1 MKTIDIFGYSFSAIK
16 LRKLRAALT
25 TLGVVI
31 GIAAIVALLS
41 ITQGLQTTL
50 TNQLNQ
56 GLSANTLIVTPGSG
70 GFLSGA
76 GGGGGGGGFGG
87 GGAGGA
93 GGNGGAGGG
102 FGGGGFG
109 GSDTSGF
116 HLYVNYTSEINA
128 LSPDIQSSI
137 AIISRAGY
145 IQSGNLN
152 RSVTIYGVDF
162 NQYAQIYSTTFV
174 AASGSI
180 PTNPTGTEA
189 VVGTRVN
196 DPGQNGTLFF
206 GAGDSINVVW
216 TNATVLPP
224 INESYT
230 ATVSGVLGK
239 IGGFGIGGPS
249 DTGVYIP
256 IDQAEKFFGTDQAD
270 MIIVQLKNHDS
281 ATINATSTE
290 ITKHFSNQ
298 VSVISATAVLSLLTS
313 IFSLLNLFLGGIA
326 AISLLVAGIGIMN
339 IMIVSLIERTRE
351 IGILKALGMKSRTVL
366 TIFLGESIIIGLM
379 GAIIG
384 IVLGWILANVT
395 ARILSSGVF
404 GGGGGFAIT
413 PLLTPEVLVGAL
425 VFGVGISVIFA
436 LYPAWRA
443 SKLKPVEALRYE

>member
-25 TLGVVI
+25 TLGVII

-41 ITQGLQTTL
+41 ITQGLQATL
-50 TNQLNQ
+50 THQLNQ
-56 GLSANTLIVTPGSG
+56 GLSANTLIVTSGSG
-70 GFLSGA
+70 GVLGGTANSGGN
-76 GGGGGGGGFGG
+76 GGQGGFGG
-87 GGAGGA
+87 GGAGG
-93 GGNGGAGGG
+93 GNGG
-102 FGGGGFG
+102 FGGGGG
-109 GSDTSGF
+109 ASANSGF
-116 HLYVNYTSEINA
+116 NLYVNYTSEIDA
-128 LSPDIQSSI
+128 LSPDIKSSV
-137 AIISRAGY
+137 AIISRSGY
-145 IQSGNLN
+145 IQTENLN

-162 NQYAQIYSTTFV
+162 NQYAQIYGTTFA
-174 AASGSI
+174 AASGTI
-180 PTNPTGTEA
+180 PTSPAETDT

-196 DPGQNGTLFF
+196 QPGQNGTMFF
-206 GAGDSINVVW
+206 GAGDNINIVW

-224 INESYT
+224 INETYT
-230 ATVSGVLGK
+230 ADVTGVLGK

-256 IDQAEKFFGTDQAD
+256 LDKAESFFGTNQSD
-270 MIIVQLKNHDS
+270 MIIVTLKSSDN
-281 ATINATSTE
+281 ATISNISKL
-290 ITKHFSNQ
+290 ITNHFSNQ
-298 VSVISATAVLSLLTS
+298 VTVVSATAVLSLLTS
-313 IFSLLNLFLGGIA
+313 IFSILQLFLGGIA

-366 TIFLGESIIIGLM
+366 TIFLGESVIIGLM
-379 GAIIG
+379 GAVIG

-395 ARILSSGVF
+395 ARVLGSGLF
-404 GGGGGFAIT
+404 GGGGFTVT

-425 VFGVGISVIFA
+425 VFGVGVSVIFA

>member
-50 TNQLNQ
+50 TGQLQQ

-70 GFLSGA
+70 GFL
-76 GGGGGGGGFGG
+76 GG
-87 GGAGGA
+87 GGAGA
-93 GGNGGAGGG
+93 GPGAGGG
-102 FGGGGFG
+102 LGGGT
-109 GSDTSGF
+109 SDNSGF
-116 HLYVNYTSEINA
+116 KLYVNYTSEIDA
-128 LSPDIQSSI
+128 LSTDIDTSI
-137 AIISRAGY
+137 AVISRGGFV
-145 IQSGNLN
+145 QTDNLN
-152 RSVTIYGVDF
+152 RTVTIYGVDF
-162 NQYAQIYSTTFV
+162 NQYSQVYSTTFI
-174 AASGSI
+174 ASSGTI
-180 PTNPTGTEA
+180 PTNPSENTT

-196 DPGQNGTLFF
+196 QPGQNGTIFF
-206 GAGDSINVVW
+206 GTGDTINITW

-224 INESYT
+224 VNETYT
-230 ATVSGVLGK
+230 ADVSGVLQK

-249 DTGVYIP
+249 DSGIYIP
-256 IDQAEKFFGTDQAD
+256 LDKAQSFFGTDQCD
-270 MIIVQLKNHDS
+270 MIIVKLKSSDN
-281 ATINATSTE
+281 ATITNVTKA
-290 ITKHFSNQ
+290 ITDHFSNQ
-298 VSVISATAVLSLLTS
+298 VSVVSSTAVLSLLSSVFS
-313 IFSLLNLFLGGIA
+313 ILQLFLGGIA

-366 TIFLGESIIIGLM
+366 TIFLGESVIIGLI
-379 GAIIG
+379 GAVVG

-395 ARILSSGVF
+395 ASVLGSGVF
-404 GGGGGFAIT
+404 GGGTGEFTIT

-425 VFGVGISVIFA
+425 AFGVGVSVIFA

>member
-25 TLGVVI
+25 TLGVII

-41 ITQGLQTTL
+41 ITQGLQATL
-50 TNQLNQ
+50 TGQLNQ
-56 GLSANTLIVTPGSG
+56 GLSANTLIVSPGSG
-70 GFLSGA
+70 GGLA
-76 GGGGGGGGFGG
+76 GGGSAGTGGDGGGFGG
-87 GGAGGA
+87 GGGGP
-93 GGNGGAGGG
+93 
-102 FGGGGFG
+102 FGGGT
-109 GSDTSGF
+109 SDNSGF
-116 HLYVNYTSEINA
+116 KLYINYTNEIDA
-128 LSPDIQSSI
+128 LSPDIVSSI
-137 AIISRAGY
+137 AIISRSGY
-145 IQSGNLN
+145 VQTDNLN

-162 NQYAQIYSTTFV
+162 NSYSQTYSTTFT
-174 AASGSI
+174 AASGTI
-180 PTNPTGTEA
+180 PTNPSDNQV

-196 DPGQNGTLFF
+196 QPGQNGTIFF
-206 GAGDSINVVW
+206 GAGNTINVTW

-224 INESYT
+224 VNETYN
-230 ATVSGVLGK
+230 ANVAGVLGK

-256 IDQAEKFFGTDQAD
+256 LDKAESFFGTQQCD
-270 MIIVQLKNHDS
+270 MIIVQLKNSD
-281 ATINATSTE
+281 NATVTNVSKA
-290 ITKHFSNQ
+290 ITDHFSNQ
-298 VSVISATAVLSLLTS
+298 VSVVSATAVLSLLTN
-313 IFSLLNLFLGGIA
+313 IFSILQLFLGGIA

-384 IVLGWILANVT
+384 IISGWILANIT
-395 ARILSSGVF
+395 ASVLGSGVF
-404 GGGGGFAIT
+404 GGGGGFRIT
-413 PLLTPEVLVGAL
+413 PLLTPEVMVGAL
-425 VFGVGISVIFA
+425 VFGVGVSVIFA